1 MTNNAASSDCGFGIF
16 GAIQRLERLV
26 AKILHFL
33 GSVGK
38 SVPSCG
44 EQEGDLR
51 SCWYAGILRG
61 SGNQRSA

>member
-1 MTNNAASSDCGFGIF
+1 MTNNDASSDCGFGIF
-16 GAIQRLERLV
+16 GVNQCFELLV

-51 SCWYAGILRG
+51 SCCYAGILRD

>member
-1 MTNNAASSDCGFGIF
+1 MTNNDASSDCDFGIF
-16 GAIQRLERLV
+16 GVIQRLERLG

-44 EQEGDLR
+44 E
-51 SCWYAGILRG
+51 
-61 SGNQRSA
+61 

>member
-1 MTNNAASSDCGFGIF
+1 MTNNAASSDYGFGIF

-44 EQEGDLR
+44 E
-51 SCWYAGILRG
+51 
-61 SGNQRSA
+61 

>member
-1 MTNNAASSDCGFGIF
+1 MTNNHASSDCGFGIF
-16 GAIQRLERLV
+16 GVIQGLELLI

-44 EQEGDLR
+44 E
-51 SCWYAGILRG
+51 
-61 SGNQRSA
+61 